1 MSEWH
6 LNLWS
11 GISAWDESGRRRITN
26 IISKLGWVGLLNN
39 ILKEVCLERE
49 REEGRREGGK
59 ETHSKIIKLGSLKEE
74 KKARSKG

>member
-26 IISKLGWVGLLNN
+26 ISKLGWVGLLNV
-39 ILKEVCLERE
+39 LKEVCLERE
-49 REEGRREGGK
+49 RKEGGREGN
-59 ETHSKIIKLGSLKEE
+59 SLEDN
-74 KKARSKG
+74 

>member
-26 IISKLGWVGLLNN
+26 ITKLGWVGLLN

-49 REEGRREGGK
+49 RGRKEAGK
-59 ETHSKIIKLGSLKEE
+59 GTHSKIIKLGSQKE
-74 KKARSKG
+74 KTARSKG

>member
-26 IISKLGWVGLLNN
+26 ISKLGWVGLLN
-39 ILKEVCLERE
+39 ILKEVCLERK
-49 REEGRREGGK
+49 RGRK
-59 ETHSKIIKLGSLKEE
+59 ETHSKIIKLGSQKEE
-74 KKARSKG
+74 KKQDQKAEPP